1 LHSRGG
7 GIAAIQINHNK
18 DRAVF
23 NLRSLIGL
31 MMAFALL
38 LLAACGGGGSSDN
51 ETPTL
56 VSIQITP
63 PATSKAMGLTQQY
76 GAIGTYASGPNQDI
90 TAAVAWNSS
99 DPAKASINASGLATA
114 TGVGAATVT
123 ASLGGVTSNNAV
135 LTVNDAALVS
145 IQITPPVASKAIGLK
160 QQYSAIGT
168 YTAGP
173 NQDITATVAWQSSDA
188 AKASVNATELATA
201 TGAGSSNISAA
212 LDGIDSNTAVLTV
225 TSATLVSIQI
235 TPASAS
241 KAIGLT
247 QQFTATGTYSDAS
260 TPDITASVSWNSSD
274 TARATIGD
282 GGLATAVNAGSTNIT
297 ASLSGVT
304 SNAAGFTV
312 TATATATGPLA
323 SARRS
328 HTATK
333 LTDGKVLVSGGVGN
347 AAILASSEL
356 YDPATGQWTATG
368 ALGSARFFHTATLL
382 ADGKVLVSGG
392 YDDAAILAS
401 SELYDP
407 ATGQWTATGS
417 LASARHFHT
426 ATLLADGKVLV
437 SGGYGNAGDLVSY
450 GNAGELAS
458 SELYDPATGQWTAT
472 GALVSARHEHTATLL
487 ADGKVLVSGGYRN
500 GGPLTSSELYDPAI
514 GQWTAMGAL
523 ASARHLH
530 TATLMADG
538 KVLVSGGRGNVEPVS
553 GSVYILASS
562 ELYDPATGQW
572 TATGALASA
581 RYLHTATLLADGKV
595 LVSGGYG
602 NAAVLAS
609 SELYDPATGQWT
621 ATGALASAR
630 FIHTATMLADG
641 KVLVTGGIGNTGN
654 LASSELY

>member
-38 LLAACGGGGSSDN
+38 LLAACGGGGSSGN

-188 AKASVNATELATA
+188 AKASVNATGLATA

-225 TSATLVSIQI
+225 TFATLVSIQI

-323 SARRS
+323 SARRC

-347 AAILASSEL
+347 
-356 YDPATGQWTATG
+356 
-368 ALGSARFFHTATLL
+368 
-382 ADGKVLVSGG
+382 
-392 YDDAAILAS
+392 AAILAS